1 MLKIYGASTFNAT
14 KVLFTAEE
22 LGLQYEY
29 DHLDFAK
36 GDHKS
41 AEHLKRHPLGKVPAL
56 EHNGNYL
63 FESASLCRYLA
74 NISNKQLYSEEPVKA
89 AKIDQMIDLVCH
101 HAGKWLAVYFYQEV
115 VMMKYYQKEA
125 DEKAIAEA
133 KGFLDQQLPYLDKV
147 LAQSKFLCGDDISIA
162 DTVALPYFHACL
174 ITSVK
179 LDAYPAIQRWI
190 EEGVSRP
197 AFQKALAA
205 MPQ

>member
-1 MLKIYGASTFNAT
+1 
-14 KVLFTAEE
+14 
-22 LGLQYEY
+22 
-29 DHLDFAK
+29 
-36 GDHKS
+36 
-41 AEHLKRHPLGKVPAL
+41 
-56 EHNGNYL
+56 
-63 FESASLCRYLA
+63 
-74 NISNKQLYSEEPVKA
+74 
-89 AKIDQMIDLVCH
+89 
-101 HAGKWLAVYFYQEV
+101 
-115 VMMKYYQKEA
+115 MMKYYQKEA